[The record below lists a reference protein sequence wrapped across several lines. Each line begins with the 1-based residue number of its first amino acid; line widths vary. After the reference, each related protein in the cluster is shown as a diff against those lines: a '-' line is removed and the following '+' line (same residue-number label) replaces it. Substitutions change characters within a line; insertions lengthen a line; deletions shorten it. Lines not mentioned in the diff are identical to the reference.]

1 MQMAREN
8 SGWGYD
14 RIVGALSNL
23 GYTVSDQT
31 VGSVLKRMASRRRRS
46 GAKTRRGR
54 NSFNRIWP
62 CWPGSTSSRSRS
74 SLGADW

>member
-1 MQMAREN
+1 MAREN

-31 VGSVLKRMASRRRRS
+31 EGNVLKGHGLALALIYSKRPRAGAGEPPYFFFGNSAS
-46 GAKTRRGR
+46 G
-54 NSFNRIWP
+54 F
-62 CWPGSTSSRSRS
+62 TS
-74 SLGADW
+74 LL